1 MALLPT
7 QKLIP
12 LAQKIVNLKI
22 LFQFYNTIKTL
33 FKTLRLK
40 EIYSVKHKRSQ
51 NKRGVFDLNN
61 SEW

>member
-12 LAQKIVNLKI
+12 LAQKIVKLKI

-33 FKTLRLK
+33 FNTLRLK
-40 EIYSVKHKRSQ
+40 ESYSVKHKRSQ
-51 NKRGVFDLNN
+51 NKRGVFDLYN
-61 SEW
+61 SER